1 MGRLTRAVIPSPA
14 GRRGARADACDRHL
28 AAVFGLAKEVTGDAG
43 VAETLAADT
52 FAALHHLGA
61 TPSDTL
67 EACLLTDVH
76 RRAVKWTRDDRIING
91 ADTRAVTAAS
101 PLLATLPPDERD
113 VVIDA
118 YFGGR
123 TYAEIAQQRGLD
135 AAKVAEL
142 MQSGLR
148 RLTSAK

>member
-1 MGRLTRAVIPSPA
+1 MGRLTRAAIASPA
-14 GRRGARADACDRHL
+14 VRRGARSDACDRHL

-43 VAETLAADT
+43 VAETLAEDT
-52 FAALHHLGA
+52 FAALHHLGT
-61 TPSDTL
+61 TPDTL

-76 RRAVKWTRDDRIING
+76 RRAVKWTRDERISNG
-91 ADTRAVTAAS
+91 ADARAVTAAS

-148 RLTSAK
+148 RLTSPK